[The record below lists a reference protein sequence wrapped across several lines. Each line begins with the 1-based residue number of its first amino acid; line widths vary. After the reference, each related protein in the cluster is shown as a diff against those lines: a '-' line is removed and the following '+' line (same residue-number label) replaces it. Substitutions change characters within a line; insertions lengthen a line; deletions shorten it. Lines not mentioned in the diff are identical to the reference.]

1 MVRDS
6 RYDVLFEPVKIGPVT
21 ARNRFYQVPHCTGM
35 GRHFPT
41 SSAVMRGIK
50 AEGGWAVIS
59 TEQCDIHPTGDV
71 RTQIRLWDEKD
82 IPTHARMTELVHH
95 HGSLAAIELCHPG
108 HYSTSYYA
116 RETPIAPS
124 PIPVRAPFPGQARAM
139 DRQDIAD
146 FRKWHRRAALLSRQA
161 GFDIVY
167 VYAGHEITLLM
178 FFLSRQYNQRS
189 DEYGGSLENR
199 ARLFRECIEDA
210 HDAVGDICAVAVRL
224 AVDELLGEHGMTA
237 GAEGRDLV
245 EMLAELPDLWD
256 VNISA
261 WQNDSATSRFAPE
274 GFQEEYIDFVK
285 SVTTKPV
292 VGVGRFT
299 SPDSMVSQI
308 KRGVLD
314 FIGAARPSIAD
325 PFLPKKIEEGRL
337 DDIRECIGCNIC
349 AAYNNASVPLRC
361 TQNPTQ
367 GEEWRKGWHPERI
380 PAKDTN
386 DRVLIVGAG
395 PAGLEAAR
403 ALGQRGYQVFV
414 AEAKTEIGG
423 RVIRESRLPGLAV
436 WSRVLDYRAT
446 QLRQMANVEI
456 YLDSPMGTADVLETD
471 CSLVAIA
478 TGSTWA
484 RDGIGR
490 THHQPAPGAK
500 GANIYTPDDIMDGV
514 EIEGPVAIYDD
525 DHYYMGSVI
534 AELLRHRDLDVT
546 LITPSSVVS
555 EFSTYTLE
563 QEHIQT
569 RLLEWGVRIVQ
580 QKELA
585 AVGADGLDLTCV
597 YTGKGRHVKAASIVL
612 VTSRVPNDELYL
624 SLSRDEAAL
633 KQSGI
638 NRITRIGDCHAP
650 SIIADAVYAG
660 HKYARDLGA
669 VTTEA
674 IPFKRELIEL
684 SPDY

>member
-1 MVRDS
+1 MARDR

-21 ARNRFYQVPHCTGM
+21 ARNRFYQVPHCSGM
-35 GRHFPT
+35 GRQFPT

-59 TEQCDIHPTGDV
+59 TEQCDFHPTGDV

-82 IPTHARMTELVHH
+82 IPTHARMTELVHR
-95 HGSLAAIELCHPG
+95 HGSLAAVELCHPG
-108 HYSTSYYA
+108 HHSASFYA

-146 FRKWHRRAALLSRQA
+146 FRKWHRRAAVLAQQA

-167 VYAGHEITLLM
+167 VYAGHAITLLM

-210 HDAVGDICAVAVRL
+210 HDAVGESCAVAVRL
-224 AVDELLGEHGMTA
+224 AVDELLGENGMTA
-237 GAEGRDLV
+237 GAEGRELV

-261 WQNDSATSRFAPE
+261 WENDSATSRFAPE
-274 GFQEEYIDFVK
+274 GFQEQYIDFVK

-325 PFLPKKIEEGRL
+325 PFLPKKIEEGHL

-380 PAKDTN
+380 AAKNTD
-386 DRVLIVGAG
+386 DSVLIVGAG

-403 ALGQRGYQVFV
+403 ALGQRGYQVLL

-423 RVIRESRLPGLAV
+423 RVIRESRLPGLSA

-446 QLRQMANVEI
+446 QLRQMANVKI
-456 YLDSPMGTADVLETD
+456 YPGSPMSISDVLETD

-478 TGSTWA
+478 TGASWA
-484 RDGIGR
+484 RDGVGR
-490 THHQPAPGAK
+490 TLHQAVPGA
-500 GANIYTPDDIMDGV
+500 GSSNIYTPDDIMADV
-514 EIEGPVAIYDD
+514 EFEGPVAIYDD

-534 AELLRHRDLDVT
+534 AEMLRHKGLDVT

-563 QEHIQT
+563 QEHVQAK
-569 RLLEWGVRIVQ
+569 LLTLGVRIVPQ
-580 QKELA
+580 QNLV
-585 AVGADGLDLTCV
+585 AVSADGVDLACV
-597 YTGKGRHVKAASIVL
+597 YTGKPRHVEAASIVL
-612 VTSRVPNDELYL
+612 VTSRIPNDELYHAL
-624 SLSRDEAAL
+624 LRDEAVI

-638 NRITRIGDCHAP
+638 DKVTRIGDCYAP

-669 VTTEA
+669 EA
-674 IPFKRELIEL
+674 PEEVPFKRELIEL
-684 SPDY
+684 TPDY

>member
-1 MVRDS
+1 M
-6 RYDVLFEPVKIGPVT
+6 
-21 ARNRFYQVPHCTGM
+21 
-35 GRHFPT
+35 
-41 SSAVMRGIK
+41 
-50 AEGGWAVIS
+50 
-59 TEQCDIHPTGDV
+59 

-82 IPTHARMTELVHH
+82 VPTHARMTDLVHR
-95 HGSLAAIELCHPG
+95 HGSLAAVELCHPG
-108 HYSTSYYA
+108 HYSASYYA

-124 PIPVRAPFPGQARAM
+124 AIPVRAPFPGQARAM
-139 DRQDIAD
+139 DRKDIAD
-146 FRKWHRRAALLSRQA
+146 FRKWHRRAAVLSQQA

-167 VYAGHEITLLM
+167 VYAGHAITLLM
-178 FFLSRQYNQRS
+178 FFLSRQYNQRT

-210 HDAVGDICAVAVRL
+210 HEAVGDTCAVAVRL

-237 GAEGRDLV
+237 GAEGRELV

-261 WQNDSATSRFAPE
+261 WENDSATSRFAPE
-274 GFQEEYIDFVK
+274 GFQEQYVDFVK
-285 SVTTKPV
+285 SLTTKPV

-325 PFLPKKIEEGRL
+325 PFLPNKIEEGRL

-349 AAYNNASVPLRC
+349 AAYNNMSVPLRC

-380 PAKDTN
+380 PAKSTD
-386 DRVLIVGAG
+386 DRILIVGAG

-403 ALGQRGYQVFV
+403 ALGQRGYRVLL
-414 AEAKTEIGG
+414 AEAKTELGG
-423 RVIRESRLPGLAV
+423 RVPRESRLPGLSA

-456 YLDSPMGTADVLETD
+456 YLDSQMGMAEVLEAD

-478 TGSTWA
+478 TGSSWA

-490 THHQPAPGAK
+490 THHEAVPGA
-500 GANIYTPDDIMDGV
+500 GSANIYTPDDIMDGV
-514 EIEGPVAIYDD
+514 DIEGPVAIYDD

-534 AELLRHRDLDVT
+534 AELLRSKGLDVT
-546 LITPSSVVS
+546 LITPAAVVS

-563 QEHIQT
+563 QEKIQT
-569 RLLEWGVRIVQ
+569 RLLEVGVRIVAQ
-580 QKELA
+580 QELA
-585 AVGADGLDLTCV
+585 AVRDDGLDLRCV
-597 YTGKGRHVKAASIVL
+597 YTGKARHIEAASIVL
-612 VTSRVPNDELYL
+612 VTSREPNDALYHAL
-624 SLSRDEAAL
+624 RRDEAAI

-638 NRITRIGDCHAP
+638 NRVTRIGDCHAP

-660 HKYARDLGA
+660 HKFARDLGA
-669 VTTEA
+669 EA
-674 IPFKRELIEL
+674 SETIPFKRELMEL
-684 SPDY
+684 APEY